1 MCDHMKAYRSYKYVC
16 NIIDLTHYRVSYL
29 TKVLQAHRTEVDT
42 LEKIR
47 RLPLR
52 RLSKGTTQLLV

>member
-1 MCDHMKAYRSYKYVC
+1 MCDHMKAYRSYKYVS

-29 TKVLQAHRTEVDT
+29 AKVLQAHRTKVDT

-47 RLPLR
+47 LLPLR
-52 RLSKGTTQLLV
+52 LLSKGKIQLLV